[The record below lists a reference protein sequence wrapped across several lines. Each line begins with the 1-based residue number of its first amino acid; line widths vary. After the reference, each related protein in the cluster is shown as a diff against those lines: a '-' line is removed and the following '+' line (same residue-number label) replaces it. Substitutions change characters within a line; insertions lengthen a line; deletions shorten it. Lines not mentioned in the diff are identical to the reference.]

1 MTAEWFKNG
10 SEIRNDIKESLGANG
25 VKTTSLQIN
34 SIKSGDSGN
43 YSCRGRNKFG
53 NASKTFDVTVHGK

>member
-10 SEIRNDIKESLGANG
+10 VKIENGTQESSGVND
-25 VKTTSLQIN
+25 VTTTFLQIN
-34 SIKSGDSGN
+34 SIKLKDSGN
-43 YSCRGRNKFG
+43 YSCRGRNQFG